1 VSAPAVAARTYVAIG
16 ALLALGGLFA
26 SLGTWQLRRAEASR
40 ETFAA
45 FAARAAEAPLAT
57 LPDAF
62 SESQRFLKVEVR
74 GEYLPEPQ
82 ILLDNM
88 LHDGAA
94 GYHVLTSLRVAGRRE
109 LALVNRGWV
118 PLRGD
123 RSTLPDI
130 VVDAAPRHVVGRL
143 ERLPRPGLRLGGVE
157 PPAAATATAV
167 LQFPTADEIGR
178 LLGEPVLDYQLLL
191 EPAEPD
197 GYVRDWRAPGMRA
210 ERHLSY
216 AGQWFA
222 LAVGSVAAAL
232 VIAWKTARRR
242 A

>member
-16 ALLALGGLFA
+16 ALLVLGGLFA
-26 SLGTWQLRRAEASR
+26 SLGAWQLRRAEASR
-40 ETFAA
+40 ETFAT

-57 LPDAF
+57 LPDGLTEAH
-62 SESQRFLKVEVR
+62 RFLKVEVR

-82 ILLDNM
+82 FLLDNM

-94 GYHVLTSLRVAGRRE
+94 GYHVLTGLRVAGRRE
-109 LALVNRGWV
+109 LVLVNRGWV

-130 VVDAAPRHVVGRL
+130 VVDATHRQVVGRL
-143 ERLPRPGLRLGGVE
+143 ERLPRPGLRLGGAE
-157 PPAAATATAV
+157 PPATAAATAV
-167 LQFPTADEIGR
+167 LQFPTADEIGE

-197 GYVRDWRAPGMRA
+197 GYLRDWRAPGMRA
-210 ERHLSY
+210 EQHLSY

-222 LAVGSVAAAL
+222 LAVGGVAAAL